1 MDRRKF
7 VRGAGVIT
15 GLLGGVLAGKEVV
28 ERIHTREVIREVSKP
43 VEDISHLKPPQTRQ
57 IITLRGDYSNEEKKP
72 VDGFNGLFDMSLS
85 PPKTTH
91 KVDMTVGLDNRLWI
105 GVNGEWKRVVV
116 EG

>member
-7 VRGAGVIT
+7 VRGAGAIT

-43 VEDISHLKPPQTRQ
+43 VEDISHLKPPKKLQ
-57 IITLRGDYSNEEKKP
+57 ILSLCGDYSAEEKKP
-72 VDGFNGLFDMSLS
+72 VDGFNGFSNISLS

-105 GVNGEWKRVVV
+105 RVDGEWKRVVV

>member
-7 VRGAGVIT
+7 VRGAGLIT
-15 GLLGGVLAGKEVV
+15 GVLGGILAGKEVV

-43 VEDISHLKPPQTRQ
+43 VEDISHLKPPKS
-57 IITLRGDYSNEEKKP
+57 INSLTLMGAYGEEEEKP
-72 VDGFNGLFDMSLS
+72 VESPFVLS
-85 PPKTTH
+85 NVNRKVTH

-105 GVNGEWKRVVV
+105 KVGDDWKRVVV